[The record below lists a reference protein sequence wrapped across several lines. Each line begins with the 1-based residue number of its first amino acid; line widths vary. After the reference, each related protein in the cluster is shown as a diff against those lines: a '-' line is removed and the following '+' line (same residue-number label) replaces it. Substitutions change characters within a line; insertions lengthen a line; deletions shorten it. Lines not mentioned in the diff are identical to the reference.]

1 MMPVTGQEIIAE
13 NIIAYGGQ
21 FLATVDK
28 TMDKVRQIMDEKI
41 TINISLTDHSL
52 KDLARMDHPYARRH
66 GPLGKPIHNP
76 YYQVHEQS
84 GEMRR
89 SKKSGIVKASMTGG
103 QLNAIAYAGLDEA
116 VAPHALNVV
125 FGTSKMIP
133 RPVLEGSRQF
143 VIQDAKA
150 IIQRDLK
157 NMTFNFKGKS

>member
-1 MMPVTGQEIIAE
+1 MPVTGQEVIAE
-13 NIIAYGGQ
+13 NILAYGGR

-28 TMDKVRQIMDEKI
+28 TMDKVRQMMDEKI
-41 TINISLTDHSL
+41 TINISPNDHSL
-52 KDLARMDHPYARRH
+52 EDLARLGHPYARRH
-66 GPLGKPIHNP
+66 GPLGKPIHDP

-84 GEMRR
+84 GAMRR
-89 SKKSGIVKASMTGG
+89 SKKSGIVKASMVSGK
-103 QLNAIAYAGLDEA
+103 LNAIAYAGLDETI
-116 VAPHALNVV
+116 APHALNVV

-143 VIQDAKA
+143 IIQDVKA